1 MRTLIS
7 CLTLLLMVAPLSA
20 KAPDADPSGAEP
32 LGIQRYIVSFSALS
46 AVEQAKQAQPK
57 AARISQELSKT
68 LHVSIAKQQ
77 LADVQQFARVLK
89 RTVLV
94 HQRASYLS
102 NMVSLD
108 LSVNEAA
115 FLRAEPGVAAVE
127 PDGLRYL
134 HTDAGPLFVGAPA
147 IWNPGVGTGTRGE
160 GVVVGIVDSGINALH
175 PSFSDIAA
183 DGFNHSN
190 PRGLRFGLCNGTA
203 SVRCNDKLIGIYDF
217 TDEGAKDGADLDGHG
232 THVSGI
238 AVGNSFTGTIN
249 GPTVAFP
256 LAVSGVAPRANVIS
270 YKACVKSTTGP
281 TTCPFSAT
289 IAALDQAARD
299 GVTVINYSI
308 GGDPRD
314 PWAALN
320 SNAASD
326 IKAMFNAREAGI
338 VIVVSAGNEGP
349 NSGTVQSPAN
359 APWVLGIA
367 NLTHDRRFVNSVLPS
382 AGSAIPSALQGVGI
396 TAALDNRA
404 VVLGEDFGSGL
415 CGRGEDLAIPPTGL
429 SNPFA
434 ANTFS
439 GQIVVCD
446 RGTQARVAKGF
457 NVRAAGAG
465 GMILLNT
472 AVEGESIVA
481 DAHFLP
487 TVHLGFAA
495 AAAVKGWVRAGG
507 ARASISGQSSVRVA
521 SAGNQLNSS
530 SSRGPNTGG
539 TLKPDLSAPG
549 SDILSADLSAGI
561 TPLTGTSMA
570 APHVAGAIALLKA
583 ANPSWDVQRLESA
596 VRTSGT
602 LAVVR
607 SAGVLAG
614 SHEAGSGTLNIPNAR
629 ASALY
634 FPLPN
639 ASFRGNSN
647 ATAERVNLPSMR
659 SDRCLPACSFT
670 RSVALIGA
678 AGAGS
683 WTARISGPANLGTR
697 ITPAT
702 FSLQSSAVQN
712 LQIDFDTANP
722 RLAGQLLSAQ
732 MILSKAGEVD
742 VQLPISLAVPISASG
757 AVPEEFVL
765 QAPASQGNAS
775 IELRDLSAFPAAA
788 VSFSVWSKLSVL
800 SQTVLQDG
808 TPGDLH
814 DDSGRILQLI
824 EVPAGTP
831 ALYVTLN
838 GASARDVDLYVGLD
852 ADRDGKTTNREI
864 ECQSAGPSTSER
876 CVLPNPRAGSYW
888 IIAQNNVGSISG
900 DLLTLEFAALNP
912 GTNPAQRN
920 AYASMAGQLPAAQA
934 FKVLLAWELGESN
947 SNDRYIG
954 QLALRTDAS
963 SVAPAATTLVRLERG
978 AGPEVR
984 SVLRAQRPQRYAL
997 AANVP
1002 LNRIGFDVPSNA
1014 GSVTINATSSTA
1026 ITLDWTL
1033 APDGEPQL
1041 EQAQGGAVLSS
1052 ISQAASNASFSL
1064 VSTLSAPILQPGK
1077 RYYLTLRSGV
1087 AASVSVSASVIET
1100 SSAAPLAAEL
1110 YYNPKRS
1117 GHGLFVTRARDDAQI
1132 IWYTYDKNN
1141 QPTWYWFFPNGL
1153 FAANAS
1159 AISTGPLLRYTW
1171 DGTRATAI
1179 EVGRATLTRTG
1190 VNQISWSYTLMGE
1203 SGSES
1208 MVMLDQSNCLSPGM
1222 GIGPAVA
1229 TDFTGAWYNPAE
1241 SGWGA
1246 SVHLREGAEFTGFF
1260 LYDSLGEP
1268 RWVLASENRAISNVA
1283 NAARV
1288 PIYQHEGFCPSC
1300 TFFANTRRAIG
1311 DYQLRF
1317 DAVSPTILVR
1327 GQIDLRAGFLAPLNG
1342 RFDRS
1347 APFERLTGVKLC
1359 R

>member
-1 MRTLIS
+1 MRLLIS
-7 CLTLLLMVAPLSA
+7 CLTLLLLGAPLSA
-20 KAPDADPSGAEP
+20 RAPNSEP
-32 LGIQRYIVSFSALS
+32 TGSQRYIVSFAALS

-57 AARISQELSKT
+57 AQRVSQELSKT
-68 LHVSIAKQQ
+68 LHIAIAKQQ
-77 LADVQQFARVLK
+77 SLQVQEFAKVLK
-89 RTVLV
+89 RTVAV

-108 LSVNEAA
+108 LSASEAA
-115 FLRAEPGVAAVE
+115 ILRTESGVAAVE
-127 PDGLRYL
+127 PDGLSYL

-160 GVVVGIVDSGINALH
+160 GIVVGIVDSGINALH
-175 PSFSDIAA
+175 PSFADVAA

-190 PRGLRFGLCNGTA
+190 PRGVRYGLCNSTA
-203 SVRCNDKLIGIYDF
+203 SARCNDKLIGIYDF

-256 LAVSGVAPRANVIS
+256 LAVSGVAPRANLIS
-270 YKACVKSTTGP
+270 YKACVKSETGP
-281 TTCPFSAT
+281 TSCPFSDT

-320 SNAASD
+320 SSGASD

-338 VIVVSAGNEGP
+338 VVVVSAGNEGP
-349 NSGTVQSPAN
+349 NPGTVQSPAN
-359 APWVLGIA
+359 APWVLGVA
-367 NLTHDRRFVNSVLPS
+367 NLTHDRRFVNAVLPS
-382 AGSAIPSALQGVGI
+382 AGSMVPASLQGVGI
-396 TAALDNRA
+396 TSALENRA
-404 VVLGEDFGSGL
+404 VVLGEDFGSAL
-415 CGRGEDLAIPPTGL
+415 CGRGEDLAIPPTGV
-429 SNPFA
+429 SNPFP

-481 DAHFLP
+481 DAHFVP
-487 TVHLGFAA
+487 TVHLGFAQ
-495 AAAVKGWVRAGG
+495 AAAVKAWVRAGG

-539 TLKPDLSAPG
+539 ILKPDLSAPG

-602 LAVVR
+602 RAVVR
-607 SAGVLAG
+607 SAGLIAG
-614 SHEAGSGTLNIPNAR
+614 SHEAGSGTLNISNAR

-639 ASFRGNSN
+639 ASFRGTSN

-659 SDRCLPACSFT
+659 SDRCIPACSFA

-683 WTARISGPANLGTR
+683 WLARIEGPANLTSR
-697 ITPAT
+697 ITPSS
-702 FSLQSSAVQN
+702 FSLQGSAAQN

-765 QAPASQGNAS
+765 QAPSSSGNAS

-788 VSFSVWSKLSVL
+788 ASLPAWSKLNVQ
-800 SQTVLQDG
+800 SQTV
-808 TPGDLH
+808 TPDSTPSDPH
-814 DDSGRILQLI
+814 DEPGRIFQLI

-864 ECQSAGPSTSER
+864 ECQSAGPSTFER
-876 CVLPNPRAGSYW
+876 CVLTNPRAGSYW
-888 IIAQNNVGSISG
+888 IIAQNNAGNLSG
-900 DLLTLEFAALNP
+900 DLLTLEFAALST
-912 GTNPAQRN
+912 GTNSAQRN
-920 AYASMAGQLPAAQA
+920 AYASMAGQLPATFA

-947 SNDRYIG
+947 PNDRYIG
-954 QLALRTDAS
+954 QLALRTDAG

-978 AGPEVR
+978 AGAEVR
-984 SVLRAQRPQRYAL
+984 SVLRPGRVQRYAL
-997 AANVP
+997 AANMP
-1002 LNRIGFDVPSNA
+1002 LNRIGVDVPSNA
-1014 GSVTINATSSTA
+1014 QSVTINATSSTA
-1026 ITLDWTL
+1026 ISLDWTL
-1033 APDGEPQL
+1033 AQDAEPQL
-1041 EQAQGGAVLSS
+1041 EQAQGVAVLSA

-1064 VSTLSAPILQPGK
+1064 VSTLAAPILQPGK
-1077 RYYLTLRSGV
+1077 RYYFTLRSGV
-1087 AASVSVSASVIET
+1087 ASSVSVNVSVLET
-1100 SSAAPLAAEL
+1100 SLASPLAAEL

-1117 GHGLFVTRARDDAQI
+1117 GHGLFVTRARDDAQV

-1159 AISTGPLLRYTW
+1159 SISTGPLLRYTW
-1171 DGTRATAI
+1171 DGTRATAV

-1190 VNQISWSYTLMGE
+1190 VNQVSWSYTLMGE

-1208 MVMLDQSNCLSPGM
+1208 MLMLDQSNCLSPGI
-1222 GIGPAVA
+1222 GAGPAVP

-1260 LYDSLGEP
+1260 LYDALGEP

-1288 PIYQHEGFCPSC
+1288 PIYQHEGFCPGC
-1300 TFFANTRRAIG
+1300 TFFANTRREIG
-1311 DYQLRF
+1311 SYQLRF
-1317 DAVSPTILVR
+1317 DPISPTISVR
-1327 GQIDLRAGFLAPLNG
+1327 GQIDLRAGFIAPLSG

-1347 APFERLTGVKLC
+1347 APFERLTGVKVC